1 MGGCDAWA
9 WRLRS
14 EAQGPEESQA
24 SVWRDGAGC
33 CVFAPGGGDVLA
45 GGKVSVL
52 TLTVGGQGT

>member
-14 EAQGPEESQA
+14 EAQGTEESQA
-24 SVWRDGAGC
+24 GVWGDGAGC
-33 CVFAPGGGDVLA
+33 CVFAPGGDVLA
-45 GGKVSVL
+45 EGKVSVL